1 MITEPR
7 PRFRPDVRLSA
18 PLLERGRWVHLML
31 DPVTNA
37 QMRIGRKEHFIISR
51 LDGRHTL
58 DQIGV
63 AYAHRFG
70 SRLGDRQWQQ
80 MLGLLYGRAL
90 MADGP
95 APVVP
100 ANADVAATTLLA
112 GSMLL
117 VPYTGRVPAI
127 VTRFL
132 RWPPAWAVL
141 LATAGWLLSVVV
153 VHLSEFGRDIR
164 ALGTRPAELIA
175 VVLALWLS
183 FCLHELAHGLVA
195 KALGGTVAGIGVRW
209 RLPAVWLYCGIPDL
223 RLMPSRAGQAAAAGA
238 GVLANVLV
246 LVPVYL
252 AWLLVPARPVHSTLG
267 ALLLAGALAGLV
279 NLIPVPP
286 FDGYTIIECSLGAI
300 GLVPG
305 IIRGP
310 HRWLYGLCAVTGV
323 CLLAGVA
330 LFVIAAVAGLSAVP
344 AVCALA
350 VAAACLAALIATAA
364 RLRPSDMHED
374 GDA

>member
-1 MITEPR
+1 MITELR

-58 DQIGV
+58 EQIGE
-63 AYAHRFG
+63 AYADRFG
-70 SRLGDRQWQQ
+70 SRLGERQWQQ
-80 MLGLLYGRAL
+80 ILGLLYGRAL

-95 APVVP
+95 APVVTK
-100 ANADVAATTLLA
+100 NADVAASTLLA
-112 GSMLL
+112 GSVLL
-117 VPYTGRVPAI
+117 VPYTGRVPAT

-132 RWPPAWAVL
+132 RRPSAWAVL
-141 LATAGWLLSVVV
+141 LAAAASLLSVIVV
-153 VHLSEFGRDIR
+153 QLPEFGRDTR
-164 ALGTRPAELIA
+164 ALATRPAELIA
-175 VVLALWLS
+175 VVLAVWLS
-183 FCLHELAHGLVA
+183 FCLHEMAHGLA
-195 KALGGTVAGIGVRW
+195 ATALGGTVVGIGVRW

-267 ALLLAGALAGLV
+267 ALLLVGMLAGLV
-279 NLIPVPP
+279 NLVPVPP

-300 GLVPG
+300 GLVHG
-305 IIRGP
+305 ITRGP
-310 HRWLYGLCAVTGV
+310 HRWLYGLCAVTCA
-323 CLLAGVA
+323 CLFAGLA

-350 VAAACLAALIATAA
+350 VGAACLAALIATAA
-364 RLRPSDMHED
+364 RLRPD